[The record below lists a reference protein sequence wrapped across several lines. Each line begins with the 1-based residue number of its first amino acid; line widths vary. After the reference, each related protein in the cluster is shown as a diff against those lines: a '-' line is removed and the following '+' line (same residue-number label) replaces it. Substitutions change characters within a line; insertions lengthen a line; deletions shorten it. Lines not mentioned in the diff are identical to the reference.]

1 MPAAPRDP
9 EKLVPGTDFSP
20 GDWEGAVVYQ
30 IYPRS
35 FQDSDDDGVGDL
47 PGVLARVGHLAG
59 LGIDAVWLSP
69 FYPSP
74 FADGGYDISDF
85 TGVDPRLGTVADV
98 RALADALHARGM
110 ALLLDLVPCHT
121 SIEHPW
127 FRGHPERYV
136 WADGPA
142 NNWRAAFGG
151 PAWSRDGRSGRWYLH
166 SFFPEQPDLDWRR
179 PDVAEGIGDVIR
191 FWCGQGADGF
201 RVDALDRVAKHPAL
215 LDDPPRTEPFPFPE
229 PPDVAALDR
238 RNSSHHIPALAGPL
252 GALRSA
258 AGDAFL
264 VGEVYR
270 PTHELGP
277 YLEHL
282 DTTFVFELMFAP
294 WRADALAAVLT
305 RAAALA
311 HPSWMLS
318 NHDFSRLGSRIGE
331 DGQRAAAMLLLT
343 LPGTAFVYQ
352 GDEIGLVD
360 GPGGDPPED
369 RHGRDRARHPMQ
381 WSADPA
387 GGFSTGTA
395 WLPPVDPAT
404 RNVAGQTGDP
414 GSVLELYRALIRLR
428 RTLSG
433 GVEILQAEPDGLLA
447 YRRGDVTVALNL
459 GAGDQGAALSGDVG
473 LATEPGVDPAR
484 LRPGQGVVVHGDG

>member
-1 MPAAPRDP
+1 LGSDP
-9 EKLVPGTDFSP
+9 DFSR
-20 GDWEGAVVYQ
+20 GWEGAVVYQ

-35 FQDSDDDGVGDL
+35 FQDSDGDGIGDL
-47 PGVLARVGHLAG
+47 RGVLARVDHLAD
-59 LGIDAVWLSP
+59 LGVDAVWLSP

-127 FRGHPERYV
+127 FRGQPERYV
-136 WADGPA
+136 WADAPE

-151 PAWSRDGRSGRWYLH
+151 PAWSQDGRTGRWYLH

-179 PDVAEGIGDVIR
+179 PDVAEAMQDVVR
-191 FWCGQGADGF
+191 FWLGRGADGF
-201 RVDALDRVAKHPAL
+201 RVDAIDRVAKHPDL

-238 RNSSHHIPALAGPL
+238 RNSSHWIPGLSGPL
-252 GALRSA
+252 RALRSA

-270 PTHELGP
+270 PTAELGP

-282 DTTFVFELMFAP
+282 DTAFVFELMFAP
-294 WRADALAAVLT
+294 WRAGEIAAVVE
-305 RAAALA
+305 RGAGLA
-311 HPSWMLS
+311 QPSWMLS
-318 NHDFSRLGSRIGE
+318 NHDFSRIGSRVGE
-331 DGQRAAAMLLLT
+331 GQQRIAAMLLLT
-343 LPGTAFVYQ
+343 LPGVAFVYQ
-352 GDEIGLVD
+352 GDEIGLLD

-381 WSADPA
+381 WSADPKA
-387 GGFSTGTA
+387 GFTTGTA
-395 WLPPVDPAT
+395 WLPPVDPGA
-404 RNVAGQTGDP
+404 RSVAGQTGDP
-414 GSVLELYRALIRLR
+414 ESLLELYRALIRLR
-428 RTLSG
+428 RTLAG
-433 GVEILQAEPDGLLA
+433 GIEILAADPAGLLV
-447 YRRGDVTVALNL
+447 YRRGEMTVALNL
-459 GAGDQGAALSGDVG
+459 GEAEQRVE
-473 LATEPGVDPAR
+473 ATGEVAVPTAPGVDPRR
-484 LRPGQGVVVHGDG
+484 LGPAQGVVTRGPG

>member
-1 MPAAPRDP
+1 
-9 EKLVPGTDFSP
+9 
-20 GDWEGAVVYQ
+20 VYQ

-35 FQDSDDDGVGDL
+35 FQDSDGDGVGDL
-47 PGVLARVGHLAG
+47 RGIRARIDHLAA
-59 LGIDAVWLSP
+59 LGVDAVWLSP

-74 FADGGYDISDF
+74 LADGGYDISDF

-127 FRGHPERYV
+127 FREHPERYV

-151 PAWSRDGRSGRWYLH
+151 PAWSRDGRTGRWYLH

-179 PDVAEGIGDVIR
+179 PEVVEAMQDVVR
-191 FWCGQGADGF
+191 FWLGQGADGF
-201 RVDALDRVAKHPAL
+201 RVDAIDRIAKQPGL
-215 LDDPPRTEPFPFPE
+215 LDDPPRTEPFPFPQ
-229 PPDVAALDR
+229 PADVAALEQR
-238 RNSSHHIPALAGPL
+238 HSSGWVPSVAAPLA
-252 GALRSA
+252 ALRAA
-258 AGDAFL
+258 AGERFL

-270 PTHELGP
+270 PTAELGP

-282 DTTFVFELMFAP
+282 DSAFVFELMFAP
-294 WRADALAAVLT
+294 WRADAVAEVI
-305 RAAALA
+305 RRGAALA
-311 HPSWMLS
+311 APSWMLS
-318 NHDFSRLGSRIGE
+318 NHDFSRIGSRIGE
-331 DGQRAAAMLLLT
+331 DQQRVAAMLLLT

-352 GDEIGLVD
+352 GDEIGMLD

-369 RHGRDRARHPMQ
+369 RHGRDPARHPMQ
-381 WSADPA
+381 WSSDPA

-395 WLPPVDPAT
+395 WLPPADPAA
-404 RNVAGQTGDP
+404 RSVAGQTGDP

-433 GVEILQAEPDGLLA
+433 PLEIVEADPGGLLV
-447 YRRGDVTVALNL
+447 YRRGDAVVALNL
-459 GAGDQGAALSGDVG
+459 GEGEVRADLPGEVR
-473 LATEPGVDPAR
+473 LATAPSVNPGR
-484 LRPGQGVVVHGDG
+484 LRTGQGVVAREPG